1 LVRRWNNRRVIVLSA
16 VWILL
21 LLAVLSFLSLL
32 EATFSGLPDS
42 HTIASVGW
50 AGYIISS
57 SFNQQ
62 KDITGIS
69 ASWTVPAVNTSGGDG
84 YSSAWVGIGGQ
95 GDKTLIQVG
104 TEHNVINGQAKY
116 NAWYEMLPA
125 YSTAIENFTVTS
137 GDDISAS
144 ITLVNSDTNQWNI
157 QISDATTGQ
166 IFSGDFTY
174 NSSRSSGEWI
184 LERSTVSGQ
193 ISNLASF
200 GPVTFSDCRIALSS
214 VTGVIANFT
223 YSVVQMT
230 NQQYDRLATASL
242 LGTDGASFTVNYLM
256 SY

>member
-1 LVRRWNNRRVIVLSA
+1 LFT
-16 VWILL
+16 VWVLL

-32 EATFSGLPDS
+32 ESTFSATPDS

-62 KDITGIS
+62 RDITEVY
-69 ASWTVPAVNTSGGDG
+69 ASWTVPAVNTSRGDG

-104 TEHNVINGQAKY
+104 TEHNVVNGQASY
-116 NAWYEMLPA
+116 NVWYEMLPA
-125 YSTAIENFTVTS
+125 YSTVIDNFLIIP

-144 ITLVNSDTNQWNI
+144 ITLVNSDADQWNI
-157 QISDATTGQ
+157 QISDTTTGQ
-166 IFSGDFTY
+166 TFSQDFVY
-174 NSSRSSGEWI
+174 NSTRSSGEWV
-184 LERSTVSGQ
+184 LERSTVKGQ
-193 ISNLASF
+193 ISNLADF
-200 GPVTFSDCRIALSS
+200 GSIAFSNCRIALSS
-214 VTGVIANFT
+214 VTGVIGNFT

-242 LGTDGASFTVNYLM
+242 LGADQASFTVNYKM